1 MAFHGLDAVLISMC
15 AFFAVQL
22 GAGGRRGRGGV
33 VLERRGALCKAS
45 GEVKLRFACFD
56 MRGGAQL
63 CWHATRGACPE
74 PLAVRPLS
82 DFSDDGS
89 GAAERTYRHVIC
101 HLALLAQ
108 DALTLADPGVQ
119 E

>member
-1 MAFHGLDAVLISMC
+1 M
-15 AFFAVQL
+15 
-22 GAGGRRGRGGV
+22 
-33 VLERRGALCKAS
+33 
-45 GEVKLRFACFD
+45 LRFACFD

-89 GAAERTYRHVIC
+89 GAAERTYRHVTLSLGLMVAE
-101 HLALLAQ
+101 H
-108 DALTLADPGVQ
+108 ALTRALFAVQ